1 MGIYDREYYQEE
13 QSGGTF
19 SFQSIARWPLSY
31 KMIGF
36 YVLLF
41 FVDHLL
47 PAGNGAFMGA
57 GPLTEWGLFSTSL
70 CFSQLQVWR
79 LVTHL
84 FIEPDPQAL
93 LFGMVTLFFFGP
105 MIENTLGKS
114 KFLAYYIAC
123 GVGGAIVSALLT
135 PMLLR
140 AEGFQVGAFCPIM
153 GLIVAAGIYH
163 ARRTVMFMFV
173 IPMTMQNLAIFSVVV
188 DLAFMVSGFRPAV
201 GLLGSALTGFL
212 LIRTNALSAI
222 FDRFGGARAWRGPS
236 VPSTIKLPNVAGV
249 FTPKPVS
256 EDELDRLLEKVHQ
269 HGIGSLTNAEKA
281 SLKRASKQRRQ
292 R

>member
-13 QSGGTF
+13 DRGGSF

-31 KMIGF
+31 KLIGF
-36 YVLLF
+36 YVVLF
-41 FVDHLL
+41 FLDHLL
-47 PAGNGAFMGA
+47 PVGNGALGGI
-57 GPLTEWGLFSTSL
+57 GPITQWGLFSTSL
-70 CFSQLQVWR
+70 CFSQFQIWR

-93 LFGMVTLFFFGP
+93 LFGMVTLYFFGP
-105 MIENTLGKS
+105 MIEETLGKA
-114 KFLAYYIAC
+114 KFLAYYVAC
-123 GVGGAIVSALLT
+123 GVGGAIVAALLT
-135 PMLLR
+135 PMLFR
-140 AEGFQVGAFCPIM
+140 GEGFLVGAFCPVM

-163 ARRTVMFMFV
+163 ARRTVMFMFI
-173 IPMTMQNLAIFSVVV
+173 IPMTMRNLAIFSVLV
-188 DLAFMVSGFRPAV
+188 DTAFMVSGFQPAV
-201 GLLGSALTGFL
+201 GFLGSALTGFL

-222 FDRFGGARAWRGPS
+222 FDQVGGRRGWGGPS
-236 VPSTIKLPNVAGV
+236 IPPSIKLPNVAGV

-269 HGIGSLTNAEKA
+269 HGIGSLTNSEKA
-281 SLKRASKQRRQ
+281 ALKRASKQRRQ

>member
-47 PAGNGAFMGA
+47 PAGNAAFMGA
-57 GPLTEWGLFSTSL
+57 GPLTEWGFFSTSL

-105 MIENTLGKS
+105 MIENTLGKA
-114 KFLAYYIAC
+114 KFLAYYVAC

-153 GLIVAAGIYH
+153 GLIVAAGIFH